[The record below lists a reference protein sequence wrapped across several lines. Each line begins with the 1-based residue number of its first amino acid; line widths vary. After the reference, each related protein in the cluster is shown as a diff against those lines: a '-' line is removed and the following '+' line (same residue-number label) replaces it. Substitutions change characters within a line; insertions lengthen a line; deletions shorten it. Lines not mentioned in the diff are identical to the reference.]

1 MIDWDRILLWLFLMV
16 VVPTAIYGV
25 YVQYRNATQVI
36 PEIYRTLVEPYTV
49 AVRSG
54 DYTTAYQR
62 YTSAAFKQAHS
73 FDEYL
78 KAQNANL
85 QDLGPL
91 VEVTLKEDEPFQSAG
106 NLFSGRRYHQGGL
119 RWRGEKREAWV
130 NWEVTQ
136 DDGAY
141 RIDAMA
147 ETFLDGLSPRIF

>member
-1 MIDWDRILLWLFLMV
+1 MIDWHRTLLGLFLTV

-25 YVQYRNATQVI
+25 YVQYRNATRMI
-36 PEIYRTLVEPYTV
+36 PEIRRTLVEPY
-49 AVRSG
+49 AGAIRSG
-54 DYTTAYQR
+54 DYITAYQR
-62 YTSAAFKQAHS
+62 YTSAAFKEAHS
-73 FDEYL
+73 FDEYV
-78 KAQNANL
+78 KAQHANL
-85 QDLGPL
+85 DDLGPL

-119 RWRGEKREAWV
+119 VWRGAKRQAWV

-147 ETFLDGLSPRIF
+147 EEFLDGLSPRIF